1 MMKSMEIEL
10 KKAELLGLIDAEL
23 AHRGMCIKGTKH
35 FQKALNVTRQDYFF
49 LLDELEKEGK
59 ITIGTYW
66 DDGIRRR
73 KIDIR

>member
-1 MMKSMEIEL
+1 MMKSIEIEL

-23 AHRGMCIKGTKH
+23 ARRGICIKGTRH

-49 LLDELEKEGK
+49 LLDELESEGK

-66 DDGIRRR
+66 EDGIRRR
-73 KIDIR
+73 RIEIR